1 VDDPGVVV
9 LVHQV
14 PLPGM
19 AAIDEVLNRRLRE
32 QHSVPIN
39 IYIYIP
45 KIGSIIRVLECPRIS
60 YYRSNASSQ
69 PNILQKIFPLWKMPI
84 P

>member
-19 AAIDEVLNRRLRE
+19 AAIDEVLNRRLQE
-32 QHSVPIN
+32 QHSVSKLLIF
-39 IYIYIP
+39 IYIYS
-45 KIGSIIRVLECPRIS
+45 KNRVDYQGPRMS
-60 YYRSNASSQ
+60 SNL
-69 PNILQKIFPLWKMPI
+69 IL
-84 P
+84 

>member
-1 VDDPGVVV
+1 MDDPGVVV

-19 AAIDEVLNRRLRE
+19 AAIDEVLNRRLQE

-39 IYIYIP
+39 IYIYIYS
-45 KIGSIIRVLECPRIS
+45 KNRVDYQGPRMS
-60 YYRSNASSQ
+60 SNL
-69 PNILQKIFPLWKMPI
+69 IL
-84 P
+84 